1 VGERKERKG
10 GAGVK
15 MKVVVTVM
23 TITIMLILSPN
34 SAPETL
40 VIFSYMLETV
50 IKLTDFKLTSRSC
63 HNQHLS

>member
-1 VGERKERKG
+1 
-10 GAGVK
+10 

-23 TITIMLILSPN
+23 TITIMLILSLK
-34 SAPETL
+34 SALETL

-50 IKLTDFKLTSRSC
+50 IKLTDFKLTSRTC